1 MAIVR
6 DTIREDGTFVG
17 GSVEVTLGGVDTS
30 EIKPAGQDPEG
41 VFYKSSFSLFGVQ
54 YNWSVI
60 GCLKLHHKTPSST

>member
-6 DTIREDGTFVG
+6 DTTREDGTFVG
-17 GSVEVTLGGVDTS
+17 GSVEVTLGGVS

>member
-6 DTIREDGTFVG
+6 DTTREDGTFVG
-17 GSVEVTLGGVDTS
+17 GSVEVTLGAVS

-60 GCLKLHHKTPSST
+60 GCLKLHHKTPSLT